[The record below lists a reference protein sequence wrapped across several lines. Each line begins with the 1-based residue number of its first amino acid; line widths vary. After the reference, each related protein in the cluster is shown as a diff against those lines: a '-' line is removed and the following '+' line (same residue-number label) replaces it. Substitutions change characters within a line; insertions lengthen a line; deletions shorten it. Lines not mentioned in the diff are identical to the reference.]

1 MAENIIYND
10 MDESIGYYKDFV
22 KLYKDLIKD
31 ATDKGDWEEI
41 EYLVEQIKEIED
53 FREFDG
59 LLVLSE
65 NNGMGFTCNPYK
77 LNLPNERGAK

>member
-1 MAENIIYND
+1 MADNIIYND

-53 FREFDG
+53 YREYNG
-59 LLVLSE
+59 LLILSE

-77 LNLPNERGAK
+77 PEERGAK

>member
-1 MAENIIYND
+1 MADNIIYND

-22 KLYKDLIKD
+22 KLYKGLIKD

-53 FREFDG
+53 YREFDG

-65 NNGMGFTCNPYK
+65 NNGMGLTVNPYK
-77 LNLPNERGAK
+77 GEK

>member
-1 MAENIIYND
+1 MADNIIFND

-22 KLYKDLIKD
+22 KLYKDLIKG
-31 ATDKGDWEEI
+31 ATDSRNWEEV
-41 EYLVEQIKEIED
+41 ESLLEQIKEIED
-53 FREFDG
+53 YREYNG

-77 LNLPNERGAK
+77 GEK